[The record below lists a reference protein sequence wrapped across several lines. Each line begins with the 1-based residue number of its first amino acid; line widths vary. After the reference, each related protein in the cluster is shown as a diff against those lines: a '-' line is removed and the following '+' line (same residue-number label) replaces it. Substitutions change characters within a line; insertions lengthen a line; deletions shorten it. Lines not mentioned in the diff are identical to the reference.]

1 MFGGGRKITRSVASK
16 ASAMSSKMV
25 KSIGVYV
32 AKNLAQKG
40 ASLVANRFAS
50 STKSRTS
57 SAVRRRSSRK
67 SGGTGDSIRTATVV
81 KSGKAKNAKKVKRV
95 KVSPKFKKMV
105 NQVIDKREPTGTY
118 QAVYYDWVSYDQA
131 NGQNV
136 FRLSKNFNGV
146 VFSTQWTNYLASRLF
161 NDKSAPSG
169 AAHTGNVNT
178 SADYTLADLNN
189 VTKLFSN
196 ETLKVNI
203 ISNNLAVRIRSNS
216 HRIYYLTMYLC
227 TPKNQ
232 QNTKDPINSWTDVL
246 DTLASATIVNGAN
259 SNIDYSP
266 TTVTRLYQDPRMWPQ
281 FNKYWSV
288 QTFKCEIQ
296 PGEAA
301 SFNMPLPTGMC
312 DFKKFIADDILN
324 TYNKFYRHLFCT
336 YHCDLVQT
344 NQTNPVQKSI
354 RAADVPVHNLAF
366 EMKLNTKISMPEQT
380 GFIYPADQAAGV
392 TQVMGQRI
400 DRYCFDYFGGNI
412 NTTQTPNLRV
422 DPINS
427 VVDYTTN

>member
-1 MFGGGRKITRSVASK
+1 MTRSVTSSANK
-16 ASAMSSKMV
+16 AVARMG
-25 KSIGVYV
+25 KSVGLFVGKKLV
-32 AKNLAQKG
+32 QKG
-40 ASLVANRFAS
+40 ANLISNRFAS
-50 STKSRTS
+50 SSKASTS
-57 SAVRRRSSRK
+57 SVVRRRSSFR
-67 SGGTGDSIRTATVV
+67 SGGMGDSIRTARVV
-81 KSGKAKNAKKVKRV
+81 KSGKAKTSKRAKRV
-95 KVSPKFKKMV
+95 KVTPKFKKMV
-105 NQVIDKREPTGTY
+105 NQVMDKREPTGTY
-118 QAVYYDWVSYDQA
+118 QCVYYDWVSYDQA

-136 FRLSKNFNGV
+136 VRLSKNFNGV
-146 VFSTQWTNYLASRLF
+146 VFGTQWTNYIASRLF

-169 AAHTGNVNT
+169 STHNGNVTT
-178 SADYTLADLNN
+178 SVDYTLADINSI
-189 VTKLFSN
+189 TKLFTN

-227 TPKNQ
+227 TPKSQ
-232 QNTKDPINSWTDVL
+232 QNSNDPVTSWGEVL
-246 DTLASATIVNGAN
+246 DTLNVGTIVNGAN

-266 TTVTRLYQDPRMWPQ
+266 TLVTRLYQDPRIWPQ
-281 FNKYWSV
+281 FNKFWSV
-288 QTFKCEIQ
+288 VTYKVEIQ

-354 RAADVPVHNLAF
+354 RAADVPIHNLAF
-366 EMKLNTKISMPEQT
+366 EFKLNTKIAMPEQT

-392 TQVMGQRI
+392 GQVLGQRV
-400 DRYCFDYFGGNI
+400 DRYGFDYFGGNI
-412 NTTQTPNLRV
+412 NTTQTPNVRV

-427 VVDYTTN
+427 VPDSTTA